1 MTITITTTVTDEQLQ
16 LILKE
21 LANNY
26 NAVLIP
32 HSDDFQMTIK

>member
-1 MTITITTTVTDEQLQ
+1 MTITITATVTDDQLQ

-32 HSDDFQMTIK
+32 RSDDFQITIK